1 MPSQA
6 WCALEPRPWDVALGR
21 QRSDGRPPRAAEAG
35 ACRSPPPPNGASL
48 RRHAGSTPTSR
59 TSASTIPASCRPS
72 SATSRSS
79 PAAWGAGTVHR
90 FRMTLGGRTTQHR
103 VRVGEPQP
111 GHVLIE
117 SDPARRMLTTFT
129 VDPEPYGGC
138 PVRIETR
145 WYAYGVRGLL
155 ERLSAPG
162 MLRRVYRDELE
173 LLDRYAAGPGSPDA
187 GPQACRP
194 ARGSAGVLSRCR

>member
-1 MPSQA
+1 MQITASAERRIAAPARRVYAYIADFRQHHPSFLPPQFSD
-6 WCALEPRPWDVALGR
+6 LEIESGGV
-21 QRSDGRPPRAAEAG
+21 
-35 ACRSPPPPNGASL
+35 
-48 RRHAGSTPTSR
+48 
-59 TSASTIPASCRPS
+59 
-72 SATSRSS
+72 
-79 PAAWGAGTVHR
+79 GAGTVHR